1 MKQAAVLWM
10 ALVSAMILTACVNAG
25 AVTDSVT
32 TITLECGES
41 YDETDPFIH
50 EKLFCLSEDL
60 PQLTAT
66 GSLEMDGGQGTLE
79 VKNNRTD
86 EVLWSAAWE
95 GDVPAEA
102 FSLSLENLKEAD
114 EYVLCFTGFN
124 IKEAAIEV
132 SFESGSVQERE
143 RPAQ

>member
-10 ALVSAMILTACVNAG
+10 ALVSAMILAACVNAG

-66 GSLEMDGGQGTLE
+66 GSLEMDGGQGT
-79 VKNNRTD
+79 
-86 EVLWSAAWE
+86 AAWE